1 MSKIVLFWGP
11 QNENGEFSNWW
22 FADFYVDGK
31 RFTNVEQYMMYM
43 KAMTFKD
50 EGIAALVMKA
60 NHPSEMKKL
69 GRMVKNYDDAV
80 WASVRKEVVKTG
92 VREKVLQNESIKKKL
107 LSYPVDAVFAENSP
121 YDKIWGIG
129 IGPDDPNKNDMS
141 KWQGENLLGQIWS
154 EIRKELDENK

>member
-1 MSKIVLFWGP
+1 
-11 QNENGEFSNWW
+11 
-22 FADFYVDGK
+22 
-31 RFTNVEQYMMYM
+31 
-43 KAMTFKD
+43 
-50 EGIAALVMKA
+50 MKA